1 MAPIVDGRD
10 LYAVYPSPAGGV
22 AALRGLTLS
31 VDEREICVVLGPS
44 GSGKTTLMGV
54 LAGLERPSAG
64 SVVVAGV
71 ELGRA
76 SPRQLARHRRDVLGY
91 ADQHYWKALAGELT
105 AEEVVAV
112 PLGLSS
118 VDEGERKARAREL
131 LERVGLLDRAT
142 ARPGELSGGEQQRIA
157 LCAALA
163 HRPRLLIA
171 DEPTGELDAATA
183 QEVYGLLRELVVEH
197 RSAAVIVSH
206 DPASTEIA
214 DRVVNIR
221 DGRVSEERAGGAETV
236 VVGTGG
242 WLRVPEEMLRAA
254 GIGERAV
261 LASNDGVVE
270 LRAASI
276 VDEDTPEPPALVGA
290 RGRVL
295 ETLGVSRRYG
305 TETALEHLDARFEP
319 GELTVVT
326 GPSGSG
332 KSTLLSLLAG
342 LDLPD
347 EGRVVLG
354 ETEISALDRAERAR
368 LRSTEIAVVGQASN
382 LLDFLSARE
391 NVELALALRDVEGD
405 EAAQRADAAL
415 AAVGIAEHADR
426 AAGVLSAGQR
436 ERVALARAFAAR
448 TGVVVADEPTARL
461 DATTTLAIGRLL
473 AELAH
478 SIGSTV
484 VCATHDPL
492 LVELADREVRLRDAV
507 PLASASWQ
515 P

>member
-1 MAPIVDGRD
+1 VTRIVDASD
-10 LYAVYPSPAGGV
+10 LYAVYPAPAGGV

-44 GSGKTTLMGV
+44 GSGKTTLMRV

-64 SVVVAGV
+64 SVIVSGLD
-71 ELGRA
+71 LGRA
-76 SPRQLARHRRDVLGY
+76 SSRQLSRHRGEVLGY

-105 AEEVVAV
+105 AEELVGV
-112 PLGLSS
+112 PLGLSAI
-118 VDEGERKARAREL
+118 GNRERRARAREL
-131 LERVGLLDRAT
+131 LERVGLLDRAA

-157 LCAALA
+157 LCAALV

-171 DEPTGELDAATA
+171 DEPTGELDAVTGRDVHA
-183 QEVYGLLRELVVEH
+183 LLRELVVEH
-197 RSAAVIVSH
+197 ESAAVIVSH
-206 DPASTEIA
+206 DPVSTEIA
-214 DRVVNIR
+214 DRVIHIR
-221 DGRVSEERAGGAETV
+221 DGRVSEERHGEAETV

-254 GIGERAV
+254 GIGERAL

-270 LRAASI
+270 LRAATASPS
-276 VDEDTPEPPALVGA
+276 DAPQPASALAGTH
-290 RGRVL
+290 GQVL
-295 ETLGVSRRYG
+295 EARGVSRRYG
-305 TETALEHLDARFEP
+305 TETALDHVDARFRP

-332 KSTLLSLLAG
+332 KSTLLALLAG

-347 EGRVVLG
+347 DGDVVLG
-354 ETEISALDRAERAR
+354 GTRVSSLDRAGRAK
-368 LRSTEIAVVGQASN
+368 LRSSELAVVGQASM
-382 LLDFLSARE
+382 LLDFLTARK
-391 NVELALALRDVEGD
+391 NVELPLALRGIEGT
-405 EAAQRADAAL
+405 AATDRAADAL
-415 AAVGIAEHADR
+415 AAVGLAEHADR
-426 AAGVLSAGQR
+426 QAGVLSAGQR

-448 TGVVVADEPTARL
+448 TGVVLADEPTARL
-461 DATTTLAIGRLL
+461 DAATTLAIGRLL

-492 LVELADREVRLRDAV
+492 LIGLADREVRLRETAA
-507 PLASASWQ
+507 LASA
-515 P
+515 